1 MHLRPLPGRRPGGAH
16 PDLRNSAAR
25 PTPVVVKTF
34 EPPPGWLLRRMPRRP
49 WPVYTL
55 EQVAEH
61 NHKDDCWIVVDDKVY
76 DMTPHVRNHEGW
88 IGSGKIS
95 TLLAIL
101 SAMGTDC
108 TEDFHDT
115 HDANGFRELSAFQN
129 GVLDRPNTNRKKIS
143 YYTWEQLVAS
153 GCVGD
158 CPGMR
163 AAKKAVAPVECE
175 MCGEV
180 ACADGCPAASQRTAS
195 SA

>member
-1 MHLRPLPGRRPGGAH
+1 
-16 PDLRNSAAR
+16 
-25 PTPVVVKTF
+25 
-34 EPPPGWLLRRMPRRP
+34 MPRRP

-115 HDANGFRELSAFQN
+115 HDTNGFRELSAFQN
-129 GVLDRPNTNRKKIS
+129 GVLDRPNTTGRRS
-143 YYTWEQLVAS
+143 ATTRGSSWWRRDAS
-153 GCVGD
+153 ATAPECV
-158 CPGMR
+158 PQQR
-163 AAKKAVAPVECE
+163 RSRPLSVRSAVK
-175 MCGEV
+175 
-180 ACADGCPAASQRTAS
+180 
-195 SA
+195 

>member
-1 MHLRPLPGRRPGGAH
+1 
-16 PDLRNSAAR
+16 
-25 PTPVVVKTF
+25 
-34 EPPPGWLLRRMPRRP
+34 MPRRP

-108 TEDFHDT
+108 TEDFHET

-153 GCVGD
+153 GCIGD

-163 AAKKAVAPVECE
+163 AAAKAAAPVECE
-175 MCGEV
+175 ICGEV

>member
-1 MHLRPLPGRRPGGAH
+1 VRA
-16 PDLRNSAAR
+16 SAAGR
-25 PTPVVVKTF
+25 ISQRSIVGARTN
-34 EPPPGWLLRRMPRRP
+34 RRMPRRP

-61 NHKDDCWIVVDDKVY
+61 CHNDDCWIVVNDKVY

-88 IGSGKIS
+88 IGSGKVS

-108 TEDFHDT
+108 TDDFNET
-115 HDANGFRELSAFQN
+115 HDANGFRELNAFQN
-129 GVLDRPNTNRKKIS
+129 GVLDRPNTTRERIK

-153 GCVGD
+153 GCIGD

-163 AAKKAVAPVECE
+163 AAAKAAAPDVCDI
-175 MCGEV
+175 CD
-180 ACADGCPAASQRTAS
+180 ASPCADGCPGSRRTAS
-195 SA
+195 SG